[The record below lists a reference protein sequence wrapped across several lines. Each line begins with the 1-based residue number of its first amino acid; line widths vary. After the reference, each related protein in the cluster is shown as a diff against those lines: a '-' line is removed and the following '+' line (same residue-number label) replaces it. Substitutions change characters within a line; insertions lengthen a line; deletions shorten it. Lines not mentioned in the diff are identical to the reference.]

1 MNKRQRKK
9 KLQKSYDKR
18 FSSHIRDILITIADE
33 YEKSL
38 NNGAYPDLTDELS
51 KNLYNKILLR
61 IDEQK
66 ITE

>member
-33 YEKSL
+33 Y
-38 NNGAYPDLTDELS
+38 PDLTDELS

>member
-38 NNGAYPDLTDELS
+38 NNGVYPDLTDELS

-61 IDEQK
+61 IDEKK

>member
-38 NNGAYPDLTDELS
+38 SNGEYPDLTDELS